1 MLKHLLF
8 LLLSVSILS
17 SCSNEGATFDKNR
30 AELDEVYGAC
40 DNPLRP
46 LSKRKYKECIAA
58 ERAGGE
64 SFFDL
69 QGDNLNDLF
78 NRGGNYVV
86 QYNVNPYLWQAAL
99 DVTKTYPLKIA
110 DNQGGYIE
118 TNWINKQETPNNR
131 CLIKVRVTSQEL
143 ISTGVSTNFI
153 CEEKFNDQWTV
164 SNNDYI
170 EEEKQLTLKI
180 LSTAATLSEAA
191 L

>member
-1 MLKHLLF
+1 MLRYLLF
-8 LLLSVSILS
+8 LLLSISVFI
-17 SCSNEGATFDKNR
+17 SCSKEQATFEKNR
-30 AELDEVYGAC
+30 SELDEVYGAC

-69 QGDNLNDLF
+69 NGESIGSLF
-78 NRGGNYVV
+78 NRNGDYIV

-99 DVTKTYPLKIA
+99 DVTSSYPLKIA
-110 DNQGGYIE
+110 DSQGGYIE
-118 TNWINKQETPNNR
+118 TDWINKIETPNNR

-164 SNNDYI
+164 SNDDYI
-170 EEEKQLTLKI
+170 EAEKQLTIKI
-180 LSTAATLSEAA
+180 LSTAAALSEAA

>member
-1 MLKHLLF
+1 MLRYLIFLLF
-8 LLLSVSILS
+8 STLVFI
-17 SCSNEGATFDKNR
+17 SCSNKESTFEKNR
-30 AELDEVYGAC
+30 AELDEVYGEC

-46 LSKRKYKECIAA
+46 LSKRLYKECIAA

-69 QGDNLNDLF
+69 NGENIEDLF
-78 NRGGNYVV
+78 NRNGNYVV
-86 QYNVNPYLWQAAL
+86 QYNVNPFLWQAAL
-99 DVTKTYPLKIA
+99 DITNTYPLKIA

-118 TNWINKQETPNNR
+118 TNWINKTETPNNR
-131 CLIKVRVTSQEL
+131 CLVKVRITSQEL

-153 CEEKFNDQWTV
+153 CEEKINNQWV
-164 SNNDYI
+164 LSENNFI

-180 LSTAATLSEAA
+180 LSTAAALSEKA

>member
-1 MLKHLLF
+1 MLKSLLF
-8 LLLSVSILS
+8 LLLGTSILI
-17 SCSNEGATFDKNR
+17 SCSSKEATFEKNR
-30 AELDEVYGAC
+30 AELDKVYGQC

-69 QGDNLNDLF
+69 QGDNINDLF

-99 DVTKTYPLKIA
+99 KVTDAYPLKIA

-118 TNWINKQETPNNR
+118 TDWINKMETPDNR
-131 CLIKVRVTSQEL
+131 CLIKVRITSQEL

-164 SNNDYI
+164 SNDNYI

-180 LSTAATLSEAA
+180 LSTATVLSEAT